1 MYVSGCSWLEYHV
14 MLILC
19 MKPLIKKT
27 AMCPRFGF
35 FDEKKDREYLLQAH
49 EAAKEALRGVR
60 RQYKMPQ

>member
-1 MYVSGCSWLEYHV
+1 
-14 MLILC
+14 
-19 MKPLIKKT
+19 
-27 AMCPRFGF
+27 MCPRFGF